1 MQQRRGFVN
10 PILRGGT
17 TAGDPSLVLRDYVWR
32 VDEEVHEAGALG
44 TGGTFFEE
52 FGSGN
57 REQARAV
64 REGFAKRMATHSPQR
79 ASSPVTPFAMRLHG
93 WGIRRAPTG
102 LPQTLFVF
110 LSFPRF

>member
-52 FGSGN
+52 FGCFGHLRTTDSIGGDGDG
-57 REQARAV
+57 A
-64 REGFAKRMATHSPQR
+64 G
-79 ASSPVTPFAMRLHG
+79 
-93 WGIRRAPTG
+93 
-102 LPQTLFVF
+102 
-110 LSFPRF
+110 RF